1 MSYKLIEASDL
12 IDNPSPRCPC
22 LVVLDTSGSMQG
34 RPIAEL
40 NEGLQQF
47 ISELQR
53 DEVAACSVELA
64 VITAGSRVE
73 QALPF
78 TTALQLEGCSP
89 FTASG
94 STPLGEAVMRGLDL
108 LEQRKAEYRRNG
120 VAYYQPWLVMIS
132 DGAPSDEWQAA
143 AYRARGLAEQGKLV
157 SLMVGVNEANM
168 QVLGQFSSRPALKLQ
183 GLNFSAFFQWLSA
196 SMSRVSASA
205 STTASVS
212 LPAIDGWSSI

>member
-1 MSYKLIEASDL
+1 MHYPLIHASDL

-22 LVVLDTSGSMQG
+22 LVVLDTSGSMLG

-47 ISELQR
+47 IRELHA

-78 TTALQLEGCSP
+78 TTALQLEGCAP
-89 FTASG
+89 FVANG
-94 STPLGEAVMRGLDL
+94 STPLGEAVTQGLDL

-132 DGAPSDEWQAA
+132 DGAPTDNWQAA
-143 AYRARGLAEQGKLV
+143 AQRARSLGEQGKLV
-157 SLMVGVNEANM
+157 PLMVGVNEANL
-168 QVLGQFSSRPALKLQ
+168 QLLGQFSNRPPLKLQ

-205 STTASVS
+205 STSSGVT
-212 LPAIDGWSSI
+212 LPAIDGWASI